1 MIGEWFEKGGGVVQ
15 RDVYTKYFRYTA
27 KRADIQSIAIYR
39 RVIRNREQKALK
51 RRCYYECESY
61 AHHGEYKK

>member
-39 RVIRNREQKALK
+39 
-51 RRCYYECESY
+51 SY
-61 AHHGEYKK
+61 TQSGAKGFKEEMLL